1 MRPKPR
7 HLWVVLL
14 IVLSALVAF
23 AQPKEGARPTK
34 EADKKAADKDDKAK
48 DDKAKDDKPDGA
60 GVPPG
65 AAAADLGD
73 PPPKQADGPADKT
86 KPSPLTPRANEFP
99 DGGAAPAPAEY
110 DRLLGDIAALRARV
124 ASLTTTMFKSK
135 LKVFVETDGDNA
147 RITKFVVTLD
157 DGVVYVAG
165 DRFSAN
171 DEKPVYEHAVAPGHH
186 ILGVEIE
193 RVDSRGREYKT
204 WQNTKMSI
212 VVPESKVVEAR
223 VELEDDSD
231 MAVDFPD
238 DQDGEYELN
247 VKLRAQ
253 VAD

>member
-23 AQPKEGARPTK
+23 AQPKKGAGPTK
-34 EADKKAADKDDKAK
+34 DADKKAADKDDKAK

-124 ASLTTTMFKSK
+124 ASLTTTMFKS
-135 LKVFVETDGDNA
+135 
-147 RITKFVVTLD
+147 TLD